1 MPPRTK
7 HQSQRLLRL
16 FGRNQAAVGCVRI
29 AQPPMQP
36 QRKADGRQ
44 IIAHRL
50 QARAA
55 GQHLVLGKGGG
66 VLLLKIGKTGEQLET
81 GIAQHGKH

>member
-7 HQSQRLLRL
+7 HQGQRLLRL
-16 FGRNQAAVGCVRI
+16 FGRNHAAVGRVRI
-29 AQPPMQP
+29 AQPPMQAK
-36 QRKADGRQ
+36 RKADGRQ

-50 QARAA
+50 QARTA

-66 VLLLKIGKTGEQLET
+66 MGFFKIGKACEHLEAHIT
-81 GIAQHGKH
+81 QHGKH